1 MRRTAPVRLSL
12 CHGCMAELPASDF
25 VAAAHHAGFQRV
37 SIRLVRPPDGS
48 GRYAGNA
55 LSAAAQDALRVQV
68 ANLGMAIEE
77 VEYARLT
84 PDCRAEDFEPLLEGA
99 ARMGARDIVAIA
111 YGFESG
117 AALTEAFSELC
128 RRAATYEIGVLL
140 EFIAI
145 SSVAT
150 VEAAQRVV
158 QLAQAPGARITVDI
172 LHLIRSGGSPDSLA
186 AIDPS
191 LIGSGQ
197 ICDAPLV
204 APIGVEAQRHE
215 MGLARLPP
223 GDGALPIRSFVE
235 AMPADV
241 PIGVEVLRGFRPK
254 DAAEA
259 AAEAEALMRAA
270 LAYFPPG

>member
-1 MRRTAPVRLSL
+1 
-12 CHGCMAELPASDF
+12 MAELPAPDF
-25 VAAAHHAGFQRV
+25 VAAAHHAGFHRV

-55 LSAAAQDALRVQV
+55 LGAAAQDAMRAQI
-68 ANLGMAIEE
+68 ADLGMAIEE

-84 PDCRAEDFEPLLEGA
+84 PDCAADAFEPLLEGA
-99 ARMGARDIVAIA
+99 ARIGARDVVAIA
-111 YGFESG
+111 YGFDSEVS
-117 AALTEAFSELC
+117 LTEAFGEFSQ
-128 RRAATYEIGVLL
+128 RAAAYELGVLL

-158 QLAQAPGARITVDI
+158 QLAQAPRARITVDI
-172 LHLIRSGGSPDSLA
+172 LHLVRSGGSPASLA
-186 AIDPS
+186 GIEPS

-197 ICDAPLV
+197 ICDAPLA
-204 APIGVEAQRHE
+204 APVGIEAQRHE
-215 MGLARLPP
+215 MGLARLLP
-223 GDGALPIRSFVE
+223 GEGALPIRSFIE
-235 AMPADV
+235 AMPVDV

-254 DAAEA
+254 DAGEA

>member
-1 MRRTAPVRLSL
+1 MAPPRLSL
-12 CHGCMAELPASDF
+12 CHGCMAELPAPDV

-55 LSAAAQDALRVQV
+55 LEAAAQDALRAQI
-68 ANLGMAIEE
+68 ADLGMAIEE

-84 PDCRAEDFEPLLEGA
+84 PDCLADDFEPLLEGA
-99 ARMGARDIVAIA
+99 ARMGARDVVAIA
-111 YGFESG
+111 YGFDSE
-117 AALTEAFSELC
+117 AALTEAFGALC
-128 RRAATYEIGVLL
+128 RRAASYELGVLL

-158 QLAQAPGARITVDI
+158 QLAQAPRARITVDI
-172 LHLIRSGGSPDSLA
+172 LHLIRSGGSPDSLT
-186 AIDPS
+186 AIDPN

-197 ICDAPLV
+197 ICDAPLATPV
-204 APIGVEAQRHE
+204 GVDAQRHE
-215 MGLARLPP
+215 MGLARLVP

-235 AMPADV
+235 AMPANV

-254 DAAEA
+254 DGSEA

-270 LAYFPPG
+270 LAYFAPG